1 MCLSIDG
8 GLGLE
13 QGPGGLEVALLRG
26 VVQGGGPS
34 VVGTGRVGMGVG
46 QQVHRYRSVAVEY
59 GFHQWGLLLPVLSA
73 HNKGSVWISYSTDK
87 REENIPDD

>member
-1 MCLSIDG
+1 MLPCGVHTYVCLSIDG
-8 GLGLE
+8 GLGVE

-46 QQVHRYRSVAVEY
+46 QQVHRYRSVAVQH
-59 GFHQWGLLLPVLSA
+59 GLHQWGLLLPVLW
-73 HNKGSVWISYSTDK
+73 GVGISCPTDK
-87 REENIPDD
+87 RG